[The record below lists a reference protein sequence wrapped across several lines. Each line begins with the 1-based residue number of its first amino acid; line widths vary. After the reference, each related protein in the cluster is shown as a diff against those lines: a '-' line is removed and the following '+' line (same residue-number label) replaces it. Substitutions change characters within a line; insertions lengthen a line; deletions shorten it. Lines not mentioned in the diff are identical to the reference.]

1 MSAPRALQCPL
12 CGGTVPPP
20 LGARKV
26 VCPFCS
32 RPLYYSADD
41 FLPSLVIEPEV
52 SEDVI
57 REKARKLLRHPYL
70 PGDARRRA
78 LLVRAKRSYVP
89 FYLLAGKRGGVLMTG
104 KERVVTKSRSLV
116 DRVEAGYNLP
126 VRSIGSSVTETVFE
140 EDSRVV
146 LGDFVY
152 LYAASALRGLDVR
165 DDELREMIMARIDR
179 ATAAAPQEIGKE
191 GEVITPDIPLS
202 HVIQKG
208 VESFEHAG
216 ELKVLDQHVFLIYVP
231 IVTFTFKYGRE
242 LYSIVADELEGRPLS
257 GYLPFRRDWGLIL
270 GIPLVGVTGYL
281 AGLFVKALGFL
292 PFSAIGK
299 AGAAPH
305 LLLFIGLLL
314 IGATAA
320 VTTVLSAA
328 WGLIRKPYRVAVA
341 PEGPRLESAAT
352 DIASPLAPLTSF
364 CVEVVKAVLGGN
376 RRD

>member
-1 MSAPRALQCPL
+1 MSAPRALQCSL
-12 CGGTVPPP
+12 CGGTLPPP

-26 VCPFCS
+26 VCSFCG
-32 RPLYYSADD
+32 RPLYYAADD

-52 SEDVI
+52 SEETI
-57 REKARKLLRHPYL
+57 REMVRRLLRHPYL
-70 PGDARRRA
+70 PGDAKRKA
-78 LLVRAKRSYVP
+78 LLVRSKRSYLP
-89 FYLLAGKRGGVLMTG
+89 FYLLAGKRGGVLRTE
-104 KERVVTKSRSLV
+104 KETVITKSRSLV
-116 DRVEAGYNLP
+116 DRVETGYNLP
-126 VRSIGSSVTETVFE
+126 VRGIGSNVTETVRE

-152 LYAASALRGLDVR
+152 LYAASALRGWDVR
-165 DDELREMIMARIDR
+165 DDELREMVMARVER
-179 ATAAAPQEIGKE
+179 AVAAAPQEMAKE

-231 IVTFTFKYGRE
+231 VMTFTFRYGRE
-242 LYSIVADELEGRPLS
+242 LYTVVADELEGRPLS
-257 GYLPFRRDWGLIL
+257 GHLPFRRDWGLIL
-270 GIPLVGVTGYL
+270 GVPLVGLTGYI
-281 AGLFVKALGFL
+281 AGLFLKALGLL

-299 AGAAPH
+299 AGGAPH
-305 LLLFIGLLL
+305 LLLFVGLLL

-320 VTTVLSAA
+320 VTTILSAA

-341 PEGPRLESAAT
+341 PEGPRLESSEADLT
-352 DIASPLAPLTSF
+352 SPLQPVTSF
-364 CVEVVKAVLGGN
+364 CVEVVKAILGGN